1 MNTKKVVFAKLF
13 SKEAAKTQK
22 LSKQRKVQ
30 LSLADELGSVYEEA
44 RDAVRNTTERID
56 AAYEL
61 VSDLI
66 SRIPDPENFYQ
77 DIEGSRTRLQV
88 LIDRAQ
94 EASND
99 LGIDPSD
106 SIDGFTQAR
115 DMLDTFLEVEDAIAN
130 YRDDINPIL
139 SASGL
144 R

>member
-1 MNTKKVVFAKLF
+1 MNTKKVVFNKLF
-13 SKEAAKTQK
+13 SKEAQKAQK

-77 DIEGSRTRLQV
+77 DIEGARTRLQV

>member
-13 SKEAAKTQK
+13 SKEAKKAEK

-30 LSLADELGSVYEEA
+30 LSLADELSSVYEEA

-77 DIEGSRTRLQV
+77 DIEGARTRLQV

-106 SIDGFTQAR
+106 SIDGFTQAS

>member
-77 DIEGSRTRLQV
+77 DIEGARTRLQV